1 SAAQI
6 HWESHDSPGSC
17 GPEVHLDGFAGKVR
31 PAADLARTDGAQG
44 TSAML
49 VRLRLGRT
57 RLSRGRSAARHRRRA
72 PYVGAGRSA
81 NGGCDRFDT
90 AGLVTSNIN
99 DDPANVSADTR
110 SHSGDRREYE
120 LLHLPA
126 LQFTGLY
133 IRTWRR
139 QPGSGTV
146 GHSLPG

>member
-1 SAAQI
+1 
-6 HWESHDSPGSC
+6 GL
-17 GPEVHLDGFAGKVR
+17 EVHLDGFAGKVR

-57 RLSRGRSAARHRRRA
+57 RLSRGRSAARHWRRT
-72 PYVGAGRSA
+72 PYVGAGCSA
-81 NGGCDRFDT
+81 NGGRDRFDT
-90 AGLVTSNIN
+90 AGRGTSNF
-99 DDPANVSADTR
+99 DQDGANVSGDTR

-126 LQFTGLY
+126 LQFTGLHL
-133 IRTWRR
+133 RTWRR